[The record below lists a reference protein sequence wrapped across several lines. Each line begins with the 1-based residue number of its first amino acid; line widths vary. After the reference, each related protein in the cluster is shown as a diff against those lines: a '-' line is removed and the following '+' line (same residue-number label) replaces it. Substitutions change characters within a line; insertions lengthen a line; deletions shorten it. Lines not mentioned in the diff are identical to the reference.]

1 MSTTT
6 PPRRRLIE
14 TSAGTSS
21 DAFGLP
27 EWGLFSAIAVIWG
40 SSFLWMEVGL
50 DHFAPG
56 TITLARVALG
66 GLVLLAFP
74 RARAPIARED
84 WSRVAQLGVVWT
96 AIPLTLFPIA
106 QQWVDSAL
114 AGMLNGAVPLMSA
127 LWATILLRTLPG
139 PIQRAGLLVGFAGV
153 VAISLPELSGASST
167 ATGTALIVLAT
178 FLYGLAT
185 NIAVPL
191 QQRYGALPVILRVQL
206 VATVLVAPYG
216 LIGLRSS
223 EWDLGAAAAML
234 PLGTLG
240 TGLAFV
246 AMTTLVGRVGSA
258 RGAIGIYVVPPV
270 AIALGV
276 LLRDESVHPA
286 ALAGTVL
293 VLGGAWLTSRAERR
307 PVEAVTPS

>member
-1 MSTTT
+1 M
-6 PPRRRLIE
+6 
-14 TSAGTSS
+14 
-21 DAFGLP
+21 
-27 EWGLFSAIAVIWG
+27 
-40 SSFLWMEVGL
+40 
-50 DHFAPG
+50 
-56 TITLARVALG
+56 
-66 GLVLLAFP
+66 
-74 RARAPIARED
+74 
-84 WSRVAQLGVVWT
+84 
-96 AIPLTLFPIA
+96 
-106 QQWVDSAL
+106 
-114 AGMLNGAVPLMSA
+114 
-127 LWATILLRTLPG
+127 
-139 PIQRAGLLVGFAGV
+139 
-153 VAISLPELSGASST
+153 
-167 ATGTALIVLAT
+167 
-178 FLYGLAT
+178 
-185 NIAVPL
+185 PL